1 MANQIKRIF
10 LNMSWMMASQI
21 ITSVLAFIWTILIA
35 RYLGVSD
42 YGIFGYALSMSM
54 MFSILSDF
62 GISTHIIR
70 SVAVDNSI
78 VSKYLGN
85 AVPLKFILS
94 ILYIVVV
101 FIILSISHQN
111 VIVIYVTL
119 LFCIE
124 CAIKNFVGLLSGLFQ
139 AYEKGKYP
147 AIANTLLAVFTL
159 IFILMVI
166 VFNLGLNGITWAYI
180 MSNTVSLLY
189 IVYALRNF
197 MTIPKFSFDRQF
209 WIKLLNWG
217 TPFAI
222 TGIFYTVYYS
232 IDVVMIEQ
240 MVSDYAT
247 GIYNATY
254 KLIDVLTLF
263 YSIYTAVIFPIMSKQ
278 FKNQK
283 SLLVASFEKSTKY
296 LSMVTIPLAIGC
308 LFYSK
313 DIIHFIYGSQYGD
326 ASYVLDILI
335 WTVCFLFINGAASNE
350 LNASHKE
357 YSVTKIYIVA
367 AFFNVALNLFL
378 IPNYSYIGASIAT
391 VLSEIL
397 ILFLELFTLRKL
409 SLLPGKH
416 LVFDIVK
423 ICFCCLIFGFI
434 LYILNLNIWV
444 AIPFSIVVYLILL
457 LVTKSF
463 DSRDKYIIKQILGK

>member
-1 MANQIKRIF
+1 MVNQIKRIF
-10 LNMSWMMASQI
+10 LNMSWMMSSQI
-21 ITSVLAFIWTILIA
+21 ITSVLAFIWTIVIA

-42 YGIFGYALSMSM
+42 YGIFGFALSMSM
-54 MFSILSDF
+54 MFSVITDF
-62 GISTHIIR
+62 GMSTHIIR
-70 SVAVDNSI
+70 SVSVDNSI

-85 AVPLKFILS
+85 AIPLKFILS
-94 ILYIVVV
+94 ILYLVVV
-101 FIILSISHQN
+101 FIILLISNQN
-111 VIVIYVTL
+111 IIVIYVTL

-124 CAIKNFVGLLSGLFQ
+124 CVIKNFVGLLSGMFQ

-159 IFILMVI
+159 VFIVMVV

-180 MSNTVSLLY
+180 LANAVSLLY

-197 MTIPKFSFDRQF
+197 ITIPKFSFDKKF
-209 WIKLLNWG
+209 WVKLLKWG
-217 TPFAI
+217 MPFAI
-222 TGIFYTVYYS
+222 TGIFYTIYYS
-232 IDVVMIEQ
+232 IDVVMLEQ
-240 MVSDYAT
+240 MVGAYAT

-254 KLIDVLTLF
+254 KLLDVLTLF

-296 LSMVTIPLAIGC
+296 LSMITIPLAIGC

-313 DIIHFIYGSQYGD
+313 YIIHFIYGFQYGD
-326 ASYVLDILI
+326 ASSVLNILI

-367 AFFNVALNLFL
+367 AIFNVVLNLFL

-397 ILFLELFTLRKL
+397 ILFLELFTLKKL
-409 SLLPGKH
+409 SLLPGRH
-416 LVFDIVK
+416 LLFDVVK
-423 ICFCCLIFGFI
+423 VCVSSIIFGFI
-434 LYILNLNIWV
+434 LYILDLNIWV
-444 AIPFSIVVYLILL
+444 AIPVSIVIYLILL

-463 DSRDKYIIKQILGK
+463 DSGDKYIIKQILGK